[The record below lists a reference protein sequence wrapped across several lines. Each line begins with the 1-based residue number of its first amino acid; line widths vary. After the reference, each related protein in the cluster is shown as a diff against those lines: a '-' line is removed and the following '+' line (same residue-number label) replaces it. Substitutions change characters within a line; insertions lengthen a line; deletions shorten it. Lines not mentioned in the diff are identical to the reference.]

1 MGMEEERERE
11 HARTCGNL
19 FSSTR
24 PKEKKFATDKFI
36 IFEIYE
42 AREKYQDVRVISDTS
57 FYVCCGYLFSHINLL
72 LFLTKTFQLVYD
84 GRR

>member
-36 IFEIYE
+36 IFEI
-42 AREKYQDVRVISDTS
+42 
-57 FYVCCGYLFSHINLL
+57 
-72 LFLTKTFQLVYD
+72 
-84 GRR
+84 